1 MRLCEAA
8 CAPVCVSLNGGKHYT
23 PRFRRNPTKRVRRKE
38 EERRSERS
46 LALLGRRE
54 RYGACSDDKQEKA
67 LPLFRRPGGHI
78 CPQCG
83 QETRLLCPARKP
95 GFRRWG
101 KHSAWLSAPHFAAT
115 GGEFA
120 GRSPHP
126 LASSQSPLCS
136 ERPAGVGIPRAAL
149 LLLSS
154 KRNPLPW
161 ASV

>member
-8 CAPVCVSLNGGKHYT
+8 CAPVCVSLNGGKYT

-54 RYGACSDDKQEKA
+54 QHGAHDDDKQEKD
-67 LPLFRRPGGHI
+67 LLLFRQPDGHI

-83 QETRLLCPARKP
+83 QEARLLCPARKL

-101 KHSAWLSAPHFAAT
+101 KHSAWLSAPHFAAP
-115 GGEFA
+115 GGGFA

-126 LASSQSPLCS
+126 LCRNTRRLAQRKKT
-136 ERPAGVGIPRAAL
+136 ENGTL
-149 LLLSS
+149 L
-154 KRNPLPW
+154 
-161 ASV
+161 